1 MFRKPPKEI
10 IVISTQFRNV
20 KKEEEEKGLVLQ
32 PTCVFDLIMD
42 VFYILSYV
50 DRYTDYLWLFIGI
63 FIFKIIWNNM
73 AIYWNIH
80 IYMKNPKPK
89 AL

>member
-20 KKEEEEKGLVLQ
+20 KKEEEKGLVLQ

-50 DRYTDYLWLFIGI
+50 DRYIDYLWLFIGI
-63 FIFKIIWNNM
+63 FILK
-73 AIYWNIH
+73 
-80 IYMKNPKPK
+80 
-89 AL
+89 